1 MAKKKNNYLMV
12 DTNNIKFTE
21 NSESEDIDVEEYDD
35 NDVDDSNIDKDDISS
50 SDENDDDEEE
60 DDSSDDNE
68 EENINDDL
76 DEESKKDKKNNKD
89 DYVKISWEKDKKNYY
104 QYESENSSSDDDEE
118 ENNERL
124 KEAIYLNK
132 KEKENLEENDFDLYN
147 IYDNDNKDNKNVKE
161 NIIKKLINDMNNE
174 LKEKKQEITLE
185 NKDKQEEIK
194 ELVMSEQQE
203 YLILLKELS
212 LNIEKV
218 FNEIKENQKL
228 FEFKDI
234 NEKNVPSS
242 DINKNTLLYLKKK
255 NETMLTYI
263 IYITY
268 YVFLK
273 VMNSYTPTHPVLD
286 KLIYMNTIISKT
298 NELDNKIK
306 FKIQQL
312 NKSGDKS
319 VKQLN
324 GVNGKELQEDTYDDD
339 EEERDINVD
348 EQEEDYDEEK
358 EDNEEEDD
366 EEEDDEE
373 DDDDDE
379 EDDDDDDDE
388 EDDDDDDEDDDDDDE
403 DDDDDDEDDDNDD
416 DDDDDDDN
424 EEEEE
429 EGYNEQKKDLKNK
442 KYKISKSLITE
453 YTDSHIREKEKEEKK
468 KKREKI
474 RNEKNIFVK
483 EIKDMISNRPEK
495 IEEENYL
502 KKMEEKY
509 MDFDEKMLN
518 KKMKE
523 LSKKKNKMK
532 NLTNVG
538 MTTNDL
544 LKFVELPEMNEQN
557 DQKNNKFDEK
567 KIFRSNINK
576 IKQIKKNKL
585 EHNPND
591 DFVSYKKFDK
601 NKQKTFNTNEYMDQQ
616 NNIYGKKKIHDEID
630 DEHIKNMLNFKDMKK
645 EKRKKYMDEKN
656 KQIRKK
662 LVDEENEEV
671 DRRMP
676 NQKIMQNKGLVRKR
690 KSTDGNARVH
700 NRFKYMKKM
709 KVYNSQHAKL
719 KVHDNNYSG
728 EKRGINPYLKKS
740 VDIK

>member
-1 MAKKKNNYLMV
+1 MAKKKNNYLFV

-35 NDVDDSNIDKDDISS
+35 DDDVDDSNIDKDDLSN
-50 SDENDDDEEE
+50 SDDNDDDDDDEDVSEE
-60 DDSSDDNE
+60 DDNDDNE
-68 EENINDDL
+68 DENINNNL
-76 DEESKKDKKNNKD
+76 DEKNKKDNKD

-118 ENNERL
+118 ENKERL

-132 KEKENLEENDFDLYN
+132 KEKENLEEDDFDLYN
-147 IYDNDNKDNKNVKE
+147 IYTNENKDNQNVKE
-161 NIIKKLINDMNNE
+161 NIIKKIINDMNNE
-174 LKEKKQEITLE
+174 LKEKKEEITLE

-194 ELVMSEQQE
+194 QLVMSEQQE

-312 NKSGDKS
+312 NKSADKTF
-319 VKQLN
+319 KKLN
-324 GVNGKELQEDTYDDD
+324 GMNGGELQEETQEDKYEDD
-339 EEERDINVD
+339 EEERDIND
-348 EQEEDYDEEK
+348 NYEEYDDK
-358 EDNEEEDD
+358 DDDKDDD
-366 EEEDDEE
+366 EEEE
-373 DDDDDE
+373 DDDE
-379 EDDDDDDDE
+379 EDDDEEDDDE
-388 EDDDDDDEDDDDDDE
+388 EDDDEEDDNDEEEDDDDEEE
-403 DDDDDDEDDDNDD
+403 DDDGDDE
-416 DDDDDDDN
+416 
-424 EEEEE
+424 EEEEDEE

-468 KKREKI
+468 KKREKMK
-474 RNEKNIFVK
+474 NEKNIFVK
-483 EIKDMISNRPEK
+483 EIKDMISSRPEK

-509 MDFDEKMLN
+509 MDFDEKILN

-523 LSKKKNKMK
+523 LSKKKNKMR

-544 LKFVELPEMNEQN
+544 LKFVELPEMNQQN

-601 NKQKTFNTNEYMDQQ
+601 NKQKTFNTNEYKDQQ
-616 NNIYGKKKIHDEID
+616 NNTYGKKKIHDEID

-645 EKRKKYMDEKN
+645 EKRKKFLDERN